1 LENYPRDNPPAKPT
15 DATAVVV
22 KYVVEE
28 VDRRV
33 EKRLERERAA
43 LRATQ
48 TQNEREFLTRDE
60 RDRDMAAFLLAFSQ
74 PKQPE
79 EGMGDSLLTLVKAT
93 RVCFPFMLFPASLS
107 SVTPDFPR
115 SRGGWV
121 KFSGGP
127 CFKKHP
133 RDQPSGSLF
142 SPRATHARHLAM

>member
-15 DATAVVV
+15 DATGVVV

-33 EKRLERERAA
+33 ERERAA

-48 TQNEREFLTRDE
+48 AQNEREFLRRDE
-60 RDRDMAAFLLAFSQ
+60 RDRGMAAFLLAFSQ

-79 EGMGDSLLTLVKAT
+79 QGMGDSLLTLVKAT
-93 RVCFPFMLFPASLS
+93 RVCFSFILSPASLS

-127 CFKKHP
+127 CFKNHP
-133 RDQPSGSLF
+133 RDQPSGSLL
-142 SPRATHARHLAM
+142 SPRAKHARHLAM